1 MAKKVVADENIVQ
14 IKKGLEDEKVVI
26 GNDRVMKELRNGNLL
41 KIYLSANCAE
51 DMKETLEHY
60 AKLTG
65 TEMIQLPYP
74 NDEFAVLCK
83 KPFSI
88 SVVGLKK
95 E

>member
-26 GNDRVMKELRNGNLL
+26 GNDRTLKELRKGNLQ
-41 KIYLSANCAE
+41 KVYLSANCAE
-51 DMKETLEHY
+51 DIKETLEHY
-60 AKLTG
+60 AKLAG
-65 TEMIQLPYP
+65 TEVVQLPYP

>member
-1 MAKKVVADENIVQ
+1 MAKKVVADENIIQ

-26 GNDRVMKELRNGNLL
+26 GNDKVLKELRNGNIL
-41 KIYLSANCAE
+41 KVYLSANCAE
-51 DMKETLEHY
+51 DMKKTLEHH
-60 AKLTG
+60 AKLIG
-65 TEMIQLPYP
+65 IEIIQLPYP

-88 SVVGLKK
+88 SVIGLKK